1 MERRTLAEVQ
11 YRVRGCSVLPLL
23 VPGLFPASCLR
34 VESLQRACSYSP
46 FALYDASSGTMCFM
60 LAAVLSG
67 CQHTCTRMRVFVCVC
82 VSRSL
87 SVSLSVC
94 VRACLCVCVCVCLC
108 VCVWQPLGVLAQV
121 TCFELQWNVLLLSHP
136 LAFYSDQ

>member
-11 YRVRGCSVLPLL
+11 YRVRGCSLLPLL
-23 VPGLFPASCLR
+23 VPDLFPASCLR

-46 FALYDASSGTMCFM
+46 FALDDASSGTMCFM
-60 LAAVLSG
+60 LAAVLDG

-87 SVSLSVC
+87 SVSLS
-94 VRACLCVCVCVCLC
+94 LYVCVCVCARARVS
-108 VCVWQPLGVLAQV
+108 VCG
-121 TCFELQWNVLLLSHP
+121 SHSESS
-136 LAFYSDQ
+136 LK